1 MLRLLS
7 FICWTVLLNRALEKL
22 DEAETLR
29 LVELL
34 TESEEEREK
43 D

>member
-7 FICWTVLLNRALEKL
+7 FIFWSVLLNRALEKL

>member
-1 MLRLLS
+1 
-7 FICWTVLLNRALEKL
+7 VLLNRALEKL